1 MVSTGTRT
9 LRHVSLLSGGA
20 EFELDE
26 RSMGLKLKKPC
37 NLLNTLLKHN
47 HEVFTVTLNSQ
58 AIQNKLNCKLNS
70 KEICSDFSNI
80 HKSMDRFSEQCN
92 RESIKNIMLKQ
103 EEIFK
108 QQVRE
113 LHRLYQIQKMLM
125 TRQRC
130 EKVKMN
136 SFVATSNPEIVTDTM
151 NKLQNSRTSS
161 ETTHS
166 SHASVRNNSNAV
178 LNSEHT
184 LVHQSAAMA
193 AGHASRDLINFS
205 EPLRTSKEYLLQN
218 PVEGESPES
227 CSNEECN
234 LDLTL
239 SIGCA
244 SDKTKSAD
252 WKEMTKRST
261 QLLTSNLNREAS
273 EQEFT
278 NSSNGFGAE
287 SLKRPRWL
295 FQALSLN
302 RT

>member
-1 MVSTGTRT
+1 MV
-9 LRHVSLLSGGA
+9 V
-20 EFELDE
+20 EQKK
-26 RSMGLKLKKPC
+26 RS
-37 NLLNTLLKHN
+37 
-47 HEVFTVTLNSQ
+47 S
-58 AIQNKLNCKLNS
+58 
-70 KEICSDFSNI
+70 
-80 HKSMDRFSEQCN
+80 
-92 RESIKNIMLKQ
+92 
-103 EEIFK
+103 
-108 QQVRE
+108 QVRE
-113 LHRLYQIQKMLM
+113 LHRLYKIQKTLM

-136 SFVATSNPEIVTDTM
+136 SSVVTSNPQIVTDAM
-151 NKLQNSRTSS
+151 NKLKSSRTSS

-166 SHASVRNNSNAV
+166 SHVSVRNNSNAV

-193 AGHASRDLINFS
+193 AGHTSRDLINFS

-244 SDKTKSAD
+244 SDKMKSAD
-252 WKEMTKRST
+252 WKEMTTRST
-261 QLLTSNLNREAS
+261 QLLASNLNREAS